1 MDEEK
6 TIYEIMLELAEEE
19 NTDLRKDNEYL
30 SREITILHGYIAY
43 LEKQNEVL
51 VNNINSFTD
60 IKRRR
65 N

>member
-1 MDEEK
+1 MEDEK

-19 NTDLRKDNEYL
+19 NSDLRDENEDL
-30 SREITILHGYIAY
+30 EREISILHGYIAY
-43 LEKQNEVL
+43 LERQNKVL

-60 IKRRR
+60 IRKRK